1 MLSVGRMHAL
11 EETSLN
17 KEDDHMRKFTEIL
30 PLLSLFVGE
39 SEASDKGYVTVVILI
54 QW

>member
-1 MLSVGRMHAL
+1 MHAKK
-11 EETSLN
+11 ETGLN
-17 KEDDHMRKFTEIL
+17 EEDDHMRKCTGIL

-39 SEASDKGYVTVVILI
+39 SEASDKGCVTVVILI